1 MMELHFHSEF
11 KPAENSVVVVGM
23 FQDLTVLNHGNA
35 LSAETLKFI
44 TKATKAKDFKA
55 KPKDV
60 IELMAPV
67 DVPFNRIIV
76 IGLGEKDKQTDYE
89 LNTIGATMA
98 VSLMGGKEVDGVVL
112 FNGLPS
118 RQVAHIVTGAR
129 LRSWSF
135 DKYFTT
141 EKTKPKR
148 VFKTLNVS
156 HETIAEVNAAYA
168 DLSAVIEGVFLT
180 RDVVSELPNIL
191 YPETFCDRAKE
202 LRQLGVEIE
211 ILGEDEMQ
219 DLGMNSLLA
228 VGQGSTRESKL
239 LIMRWNGAA
248 QNEAPVAFV
257 GKGVTF
263 DSGGISIKPAD
274 RMHEMKYDMAGAGV
288 VLGLMKALAGRK
300 AKINAVCV
308 AGLVENMPSGNAQ
321 RPGDVW
327 VSMSGQTIECQN
339 TDAEG
344 RMVLADALWYTQ
356 DRFKPKFMVDLATL
370 TGAIVVALGQE
381 HAGLFSNNDE
391 LSERLFNVGQA
402 CGEKVWRMPLGEA
415 YDKAINSTVAD
426 MKNVGDSG
434 TGGSITAAQFLQRF
448 VNQYPWAHLDIA
460 GMAWANKGRDLCA
473 AGASGFGVRLLDQLV
488 ATYYEGK

>member
-1 MMELHFHSEF
+1 MELHFHSEF
-11 KPAENSVVVVGM
+11 KPTENSAVVVGM
-23 FQDLTVLNHGNA
+23 FQDLTLLNHGNE
-35 LSAETLKFI
+35 LSSETLKFI
-44 TKATKAKDFKA
+44 TKATKAKVFKA

-60 IELMAPV
+60 IDLIAPT
-67 DVPFNRIIV
+67 DVPYNRIIV
-76 IGLGEKDKQTDYE
+76 IGLGEKDKQSDYD
-89 LNTIGATMA
+89 LQTIGASMA
-98 VSLMGGKEVDGVVL
+98 VSLMSGKEVDGFAA
-112 FNGLPS
+112 FNGLPPQ
-118 RQVAHIVTGAR
+118 QVTHIVTGAR

-148 VFKTLNVS
+148 VFKTLNLC
-156 HETIAEVNAAYA
+156 HETIAEVKDAYA
-168 DLSAVIEGVFLT
+168 DLSAITDGVFLA

-263 DSGGISIKPAD
+263 DSGGISIKPAE

-300 AKINAVCV
+300 AKVNAVGI

-391 LSERLFNVGQA
+391 LADQLFKVGQA

-460 GMAWANKGRDLCA
+460 GMAWANKARDLCA

>member
-1 MMELHFHSEF
+1 MDIQFQAEYT
-11 KPAENSVVVVGM
+11 PGENSVVVVGV
-23 FQDLTVLNHGNA
+23 FQDLSVLNHGND
-35 LSAETLKFI
+35 LSADVIHLI
-44 TKATKAKDFKA
+44 TKAVAAKEFKG
-55 KPKDV
+55 KPKDAFE
-60 IELMAPV
+60 IIAPV
-67 DVPFNRIIV
+67 DVPFNRIV
-76 IGLGEKDKQTDYE
+76 VVGLGQQGQQTEYE
-89 LNTIGATMA
+89 LQTIGASMA
-98 VSLMGGKEVDGVVL
+98 VALLNGKEVTGQAV
-112 FNGLPS
+112 FKGLAAH
-118 RQVAHIVTGAR
+118 QVAHIVTGAR

-141 EKTKPKR
+141 DKTKPKR
-148 VFKTLNVS
+148 VFKSLDVI
-156 HETIAEVNAAYA
+156 HESVADVKAAYA
-168 DLSAVIEGVFLT
+168 DLSAITEGVFMT
-180 RDVVSELPNIL
+180 RDVVSELPNVL

-211 ILGEDEMQ
+211 ILGEDEMR

-228 VGQGSTRESKL
+228 VGQGSIRESKL

-263 DSGGISIKPAD
+263 DSGGISIKPAE

-300 AKINAVCV
+300 AKVNAVGI

-391 LSERLFNVGQA
+391 LAERLFTVGQA
-402 CGEKVWRMPLGEA
+402 CGEKVWRMPLGDA

-460 GMAWANKGRDLCA
+460 GMAWANKARDLCA

>member
-1 MMELHFHSEF
+1 MELHFHSEF
-11 KPAENSVVVVGM
+11 KPAETSVVVVGM
-23 FQDLTVLNHGNA
+23 FQDLTVLNHGND

-60 IELMAPV
+60 IELMAHV
-67 DVPFNRIIV
+67 DLPFNRIIV
-76 IGLGEKDKQTDYE
+76 IGLGDKDKQTDYD
-89 LNTIGATMA
+89 LHTIGATMA
-98 VSLMGGKEVDGVVL
+98 ISLMAGKEVDGFVL

-118 RQVAHIVTGAR
+118 QQVAYIITGAR

-141 EKTKPKR
+141 GKTKPKR
-148 VFKTLNVS
+148 VFKALNVS
-156 HETIAEVNAAYA
+156 HENIAEVKAAYM
-168 DLSAVIEGVFLT
+168 DLSAITEGVFLT

-263 DSGGISIKPAD
+263 DSGGISIKPAE

-300 AKINAVCV
+300 AKVNAVCV

-391 LSERLFNVGQA
+391 LSDRLFNVGQA

>member
-1 MMELHFHSEF
+1 MELRFSADF
-11 KPAENSVVVVGM
+11 KPTEGSVIVLGMFADKTLLTEGNSVS
-23 FQDLTVLNHGNA
+23 QDIINL
-35 LSAETLKFI
+35 I
-44 TKATKAKDFKA
+44 TKASAAKDFKA
-55 KPKDV
+55 KPKDTMD
-60 IELMAPV
+60 IIAPV
-67 DVPFNRIIV
+67 DVPYQRIIV
-76 IGLGEKDKQTDYE
+76 IGLGDKDKQTDYE
-89 LNTIGATMA
+89 LQTIGSAMATA
-98 VSLMGGKEVDGVVL
+98 LLSGKEKEGYAL
-112 FNGLPS
+112 LSGLPANQAALIAS
-118 RQVAHIVTGAR
+118 GAN

-141 EKTKPKR
+141 AKTKPKK
-148 VFKTLNVS
+148 VFETL
-156 HETIAEVNAAYA
+156 HLAYNTVRELEISYA
-168 DLSAVIEGVFLT
+168 PLAGISEGVFLT

-191 YPETFCDRAKE
+191 YPETFCERAKE
-202 LRQLGVEIE
+202 LRQLGVEVE
-211 ILGEDEMQ
+211 ILGEDEMKE
-219 DLGMNSLLA
+219 LGMNSLLA
-228 VGQGSTRESKL
+228 VGQGSERESRL
-239 LIMRWNGAA
+239 CILRWNGATKSD
-248 QNEAPVAFV
+248 EAPLAFV

-263 DSGGISIKPAD
+263 DTGGISIKPAD

-288 VLGLMKALAGRK
+288 VLGLIKALASRK
-300 AKINAVCV
+300 AKVNVVGI
-308 AGLVENMPSGNAQ
+308 AGLAENMPSGTAQ

-391 LSERLFNVGQA
+391 LAERLFKVGQDT
-402 CGEKVWRMPLGEA
+402 GEKVWRMPLGEA

-426 MKNVGDSG
+426 MKNVGDPG

-448 VNQYPWAHLDIA
+448 VNDYPWAHLDIA

-473 AGASGFGVRLLDQLV
+473 AGASGFGVRLLDKLV
-488 ATYYEGK
+488 STYYEGK

>member
-1 MMELHFHSEF
+1 MELRFQPEF
-11 KPAENSVVVVGM
+11 KPTENSVIVVGM
-23 FQDLTVLNHGNA
+23 FADGNVHTHSNDLSQEVISL
-35 LSAETLKFI
+35 I
-44 TKATKAKDFKA
+44 TKAAKAKDFKA

-60 IELMAPV
+60 MDMIAPV
-67 DVPFNRIIV
+67 DIEYNRIIV
-76 IGLGEKDKQTDYE
+76 IGLGEKGKLSDYE
-89 LNTIGATMA
+89 LQTIGGAMA
-98 VSLMGGKEVDGVVL
+98 SSLLSGKETDGVAL
-112 FNGLPS
+112 FAGLPP
-118 RQVAHIVTGAR
+118 RQVALIATGAR

-148 VFKTLNVS
+148 VFKTLNIAYENVS
-156 HETIAEVNAAYA
+156 ELDAAYSDFA
-168 DLSAVIEGVFLT
+168 GVTDGVFLT

-202 LRQLGVEIE
+202 QRHLGVEVE
-211 ILGEDEMQ
+211 ILGEDAMQ
-219 DLGMNSLLA
+219 ELGMNSLLA
-228 VGQGSTRESKL
+228 VGQGSVRESKL
-239 LIMRWNGAA
+239 CIMRWNGGKSG
-248 QNEAPVAFV
+248 EAPLAFV

-263 DSGGISIKPAD
+263 DTGGISIKPSE
-274 RMHEMKYDMAGAGV
+274 RMHDMKYDMAGAGV
-288 VLGLMKALAGRK
+288 VLGLMKALASRK
-300 AKINAVCV
+300 ANVNVVGV

-356 DRFKPKFMVDLATL
+356 DRFKPQFMIDLATL

-391 LSERLFNVGQA
+391 LAERLFKVGQES
-402 CGEKVWRMPLGEA
+402 GEKVWRMPLGEA

-448 VNQYPWAHLDIA
+448 VNDHPWAHLDIA
-460 GMAWANKGRDLCA
+460 GMAWANKARDLCA

>member
-1 MMELHFHSEF
+1 MELRFRSDF
-11 KPAENSVVVVGM
+11 KPTEGAAIVLGM
-23 FQDLTVLNHGNA
+23 FADKTLLIENNSISQDIINL
-35 LSAETLKFI
+35 I
-44 TKATKAKDFKA
+44 TKAVTAKDFKA
-55 KPKDV
+55 KPKDT
-60 IELMAPV
+60 IEMVAPV
-67 DVPFNRIIV
+67 DVPYQRIIV
-76 IGLGEKDKQTDYE
+76 IGLGDKDKQTDYE
-89 LNTIGATMA
+89 LQTIGGGMA
-98 VSLMGGKEVDGVVL
+98 VALLNGKEKEGFVSL
-112 FNGLPS
+112 SGLSS
-118 RQVAHIVTGAR
+118 RQAALIASGAS

-141 EKTKPKR
+141 TQTKPKR
-148 VFKTLNVS
+148 TFEMLHVVHNALSELEADYAPLSGVS
-156 HETIAEVNAAYA
+156 
-168 DLSAVIEGVFLT
+168 EGVFLT

-202 LRQLGVEIE
+202 LRQLGVEVE
-211 ILGEDEMQ
+211 ILGEDEMKE
-219 DLGMNSLLA
+219 LGMNSLLA
-228 VGQGSTRESKL
+228 VGQGSDRESKL
-239 LIMRWNGAA
+239 CILRWNGAKSDDV
-248 QNEAPVAFV
+248 PLAFV

-263 DSGGISIKPAD
+263 DTGGISIKPSD
-274 RMHEMKYDMAGAGV
+274 RMHDMKYDMAGAGV
-288 VLGLMKALAGRK
+288 VLGLIKALASRK
-300 AKINAVCV
+300 ANINVVGV
-308 AGLVENMPSGNAQ
+308 AGLAENMPSGTAQ

-381 HAGLFSNNDE
+381 HAGLFSNSDE
-391 LSERLFNVGQA
+391 LAERLFKVGQET
-402 CGEKVWRMPLGEA
+402 GEKLWRMPLGEA

-426 MKNVGDSG
+426 MKNVGDPG

-448 VNQYPWAHLDIA
+448 VNDRPWAHLDIA

-473 AGASGFGVRLLDQLV
+473 AGASGFGVRLLDKLI